1 MMFPVSTV
9 FSDRDAIFALGFR
22 SGLGTF
28 GCTGYLY
35 VGEFIFWSPQFSL
48 KPKVWAY
55 CKDTT
60 NKIAT
65 VFIKHYCVAVN
76 SVLLE
81 SLRLVNGLLSSSIGY

>member
-1 MMFPVSTV
+1 MMFPVRTV
-9 FSDRDAIFALGFR
+9 FSDRDDIFTLGFR
-22 SGLGTF
+22 GGQETF
-28 GCTGYLY
+28 GCIGYLY
-35 VGEFIFWSPQFSL
+35 VGDFIFWSPQSSL
-48 KPKVWAY
+48 KPKVWAH

-60 NKIAT
+60 NQIAT

>member
-1 MMFPVSTV
+1 MMFPVRTV

-22 SGLGTF
+22 GGLGTF
-28 GCTGYLY
+28 GCIGYLY
-35 VGEFIFWSPQFSL
+35 VGEFIWSPQFSL

-55 CKDTT
+55 YKDTT
-60 NKIAT
+60 NQIAT